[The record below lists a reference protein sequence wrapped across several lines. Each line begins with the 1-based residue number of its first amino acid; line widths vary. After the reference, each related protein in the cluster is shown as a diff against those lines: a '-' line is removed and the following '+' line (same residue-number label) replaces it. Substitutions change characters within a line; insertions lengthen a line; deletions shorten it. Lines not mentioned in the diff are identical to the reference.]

1 MRDAV
6 KHPIARNTGFT
17 LIEVLIALAILSIA
31 LAAAMRATAMATT
44 SAEEVKLRTYATW
57 VAQNRAAELTARR
70 IFPSVGVENGQAE
83 IAGMPFSWTSTSS
96 ETPNSAFR
104 KVEIAVTRAPIVAGA
119 AGAADERKLAT
130 LTVYLA
136 RPVNQPKQ
144 GAT

>member
-1 MRDAV
+1 MRRSDDCRPKPSA
-6 KHPIARNTGFT
+6 GFT

-57 VAQNRAAELTARR
+57 IAQNRAAELTARR
-70 IFPSVGVENGQAE
+70 VFPGIGIEAGQSE
-83 IAGMPFSWTSTSS
+83 MAGINFGWSATTN

-104 KVEIAVTRAPIVAGA
+104 KVEIVVTRTAMATSA
-119 AGAADERKLAT
+119 SDERKLAT